1 MARPYKKVS
10 KVFDTMDVV
19 AAACAAQRVNGLYI
33 KVPYQLGEENKR
45 QTNRELVYQF
55 LEDQSFITD
64 ADRLLAEDIKSHY
77 QGKTFKIL
85 GGGFVTDYDRA
96 TMKMLEEE
104 TCPEGYN
111 LAVLASV
118 PASYLKSV
126 ARDKA
131 DSRTRFATGGY
142 IGKVGDKVTLDV
154 EILKCVFS
162 QKWGVHYATAITKSD
177 EVIFFGFKQELT
189 VGTLMTIK
197 GTVKSQRDGN
207 VTQLNRVKIV

>member
-10 KVFDTMDVV
+10 KFYDTMDVV
-19 AAACAAQRVNGLYI
+19 AAACAAQRVNGQYI

-142 IGKVGDKVTLDV
+142 IGKIGDKVQLDV
-154 EILKCVFS
+154 EIMKCVFS
-162 QKWGVHYATAITKSD
+162 QKWGIFYATAITKA
-177 EVIFFGFKQELT
+177 EEIVFFGFKQELT
-189 VGTLMTIK
+189 VGKFLAIK

-207 VTQLNRVKIV
+207 VTQLNRVKII

>member
-1 MARPYKKVS
+1 MARTKKVS
-10 KVFDTMDVV
+10 RVFDTMDVV
-19 AAACAAQRVNGLYI
+19 AAACAAQRVNGQYI

-55 LEDQSFITD
+55 LEDVSFITD
-64 ADRLLAEDIKSHY
+64 DDRIMAEDIKSHY

-85 GGGFVTDYDRA
+85 AGGFVTEYDR
-96 TMKMLEEE
+96 TTLKMLEEE

-131 DSRTRFATGGY
+131 DSRVRYANGGY
-142 IGKVGDKVTLDV
+142 VGTIGDKVQLDV
-154 EILKCVFS
+154 EVIKCIFS
-162 QKWGVHYATAITKSD
+162 QRYNVFFATAITKSE
-177 EVIFFGFKQELT
+177 EVVFFSYKQELT
-189 VGTLMTIK
+189 VDTLMTIK

-207 VTQLNRVKIV
+207 VTQLNRVKII

>member
-1 MARPYKKVS
+1 MARAKKVS
-10 KVFDTMDVV
+10 RIFDTMDVV
-19 AAACAAQRVNGLYI
+19 AAACAAQRVNGAYI

-55 LEDQSFITD
+55 LEDVSFITD
-64 ADRLLAEDIKSHY
+64 DDRLMAEEIKAHY

-85 GGGFVTDYDRA
+85 AGGFVTDYDRTA
-96 TMKMLEEE
+96 LKMLETE

-111 LAVLASV
+111 VAVLSSI

-142 IGKVGDKVTLDV
+142 IGKIGDKVQLDV
-154 EILKCVFS
+154 EVIKCVFS
-162 QKWGVHYATAITKSD
+162 QKYGIYFATAITKSD
-177 EVIFFGFKQELT
+177 EVVFFSYKQELT
-189 VGTLMTIK
+189 IGTLMTIK
-197 GTVKSQRDGN
+197 GTVKNQRDGN
-207 VTQLNRVKIV
+207 VTQLNRVKII

>member
-1 MARPYKKVS
+1 MAQTKKVS
-10 KVFDTMDVV
+10 KIFDTMDVV
-19 AAACAAQRVNGLYI
+19 AAACAAQRVNGQYI

-55 LEDQSFITD
+55 LEDVSFITD
-64 ADRLLAEDIKSHY
+64 SDRLMAEDIKSHY

-85 GGGFVTDYDRA
+85 GGGFVTDYDRT

-111 LAVLASV
+111 VAVLASI

-142 IGKVGDKVTLDV
+142 IGKIGDKVQLDV
-154 EILKCVFS
+154 EIIKSVFS
-162 QKWGVHYATAITKSD
+162 QKYNVYFATAITKGE
-177 EVIFFGFKQELT
+177 EVVFFSFKQELT
-189 VGTLMTIK
+189 IGTLMTIK
-197 GTVKSQRDGN
+197 GTVKNQRDGN

>member
-1 MARPYKKVS
+1 MAQAKKVS
-10 KVFDTMDVV
+10 RVFDTMDVV
-19 AAACAAQRVNGLYI
+19 AAACAAQRVNGQYI
-33 KVPYQLGEENKR
+33 KVPYQLGDEVKR

-55 LEDQSFITD
+55 LEDVSFITD
-64 ADRLLAEDIKSHY
+64 SDRLMAEDIKSHY

-85 GGGFVTDYDRA
+85 GGGFVTDYDRT

-142 IGKVGDKVTLDV
+142 IGKIGDKVQLDV
-154 EILKCVFS
+154 EIIKSVFS
-162 QKWGVHYATAITKSD
+162 QKYNVYFATAITKSE
-177 EVIFFGFKQELT
+177 EVVFFSYKQDLT
-189 VGTLMTIK
+189 IGTLLTIK
-197 GTVKSQRDGN
+197 GTVKNQRDSN

>member
-1 MARPYKKVS
+1 MATKKVTRIWP
-10 KVFDTMDVV
+10 TMDVV
-19 AAACAAQRVNGLYI
+19 AAACAAQRVNGQYI
-33 KVPYQLGEENKR
+33 KNPYQLGEENKR

-85 GGGFVTDYDRA
+85 SGGFLTDYDRA

-142 IGKVGDKVTLDV
+142 IGKIGDKVTMDV
-154 EILKCVFS
+154 EVLKSVYS
-162 QKWGVHYATAITKSD
+162 KNWNTHYITAINSQD
-177 EVIFFGFKQELT
+177 QSVFFAYKQEISA
-189 VGTLMTIK
+189 GTLLSIK
-197 GTVKSQRDGN
+197 GTVKRHRDDG
-207 VTQLNRVKIV
+207 VTQLNRVRIVQ

>member
-10 KVFDTMDVV
+10 KIFDTMDVV
-19 AAACAAQRVNGLYI
+19 AAACAAQRVNGQYI

-55 LEDQSFITD
+55 LEDVSFITD
-64 ADRLLAEDIKSHY
+64 ADRLLAEDIKAHY

-85 GGGFVTDYDRA
+85 GGGFVTDYDRT

-111 LAVLASV
+111 VAVLASI

-142 IGKVGDKVTLDV
+142 IGNIGDKVQVDV
-154 EILKCVFS
+154 EIIKSVYS
-162 QKWGVHYATAITKSD
+162 QKYGIYFATAITKSD
-177 EVIFFGFKQELT
+177 EVVFFSFKQDLT

>member
-1 MARPYKKVS
+1 MAQAKKVS
-10 KVFDTMDVV
+10 RVFDTMDVV
-19 AAACAAQRVNGLYI
+19 AAACAAQRVNGQYI

-55 LEDQSFITD
+55 LEDVSFITD
-64 ADRLLAEDIKSHY
+64 SDRLMAEDIKSHY

-85 GGGFVTDYDRA
+85 GGGFVTDYDRT

-111 LAVLASV
+111 VAVLASI

-142 IGKVGDKVTLDV
+142 IGKIGDKVQLDV
-154 EILKCVFS
+154 EIIKSVFS
-162 QKWGVHYATAITKSD
+162 QKYNVYFATAITKSE
-177 EVIFFGFKQELT
+177 EVVFFSYKQDLT
-189 VGTLMTIK
+189 IGTLLTIK

>member
-1 MARPYKKVS
+1 MAKAKKVS
-10 KVFDTMDVV
+10 RIFDTMDVV
-19 AAACAAQRVNGLYI
+19 SAACAAQRVNGQYI
-33 KVPYQLGEENKR
+33 KVPYQLGDEVKR

-64 ADRLLAEDIKSHY
+64 ADRIMAEDIKSHY

-85 GGGFVTDYDRA
+85 GGGFVTDYDR
-96 TMKMLEEE
+96 TTLKMLEEE

-111 LAVLASV
+111 VAVLASV
-118 PASYLKSV
+118 PSSYLKSV
-126 ARDKA
+126 SRDKA

-162 QKWGVHYATAITKSD
+162 QKWGIHYATAITKSD

-207 VTQLNRVKIV
+207 ITQLNRVKVI